1 LAAGIEEVIVVDEV
15 SADGSADRA
24 VADPAVQLLRSDR
37 PGFAA
42 AINTGVAAA
51 RGDFVL
57 LLGSDVFVR
66 EDTVARLVR
75 RLEHDSGL
83 AVCGAAL
90 VGEDGRPTKT
100 YNALLTFSRAL
111 LDVFHIRTP
120 VAHTG
125 SGLTE
130 VDAVYPNCAL
140 VRRDALAG
148 IGGADERFLLY
159 YGDADLCRRLA
170 RAGWRQAVD

>member
-1 LAAGIEEVIVVDEV
+1 MGVSAVIPHRNSGRLLDRCLDALALAAGIEEVIVVDEV

-66 EDTVARLVR
+66 KDTVARLVR

-90 VGEDGRPTKT
+90 V
-100 YNALLTFSRAL
+100 
-111 LDVFHIRTP
+111 
-120 VAHTG
+120 
-125 SGLTE
+125 
-130 VDAVYPNCAL
+130 
-140 VRRDALAG
+140 
-148 IGGADERFLLY
+148 
-159 YGDADLCRRLA
+159 
-170 RAGWRQAVD
+170 